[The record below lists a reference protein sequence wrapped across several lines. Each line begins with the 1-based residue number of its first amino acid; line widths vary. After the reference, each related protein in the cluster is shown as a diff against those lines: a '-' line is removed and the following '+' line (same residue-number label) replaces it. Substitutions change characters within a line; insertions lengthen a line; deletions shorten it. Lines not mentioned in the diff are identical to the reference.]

1 MYAEKSSSDFCPSV
15 CLVEQSVHFFCAY
28 FLFNS
33 EQWGDPV
40 GWRGLKSH
48 SLLCVVDIAVHR
60 LSFSEC
66 LSTKCADSCRLLF
79 SAGWFKNMK
88 LILGGCHSKISP
100 KMAKSDAYIKKI
112 IHHFC
117 RTVLSTLYSLFWV
130 VTVGEAQVLLIALA
144 VALFHSSLLIQAV
157 SHVWRW
163 ARSTVTG
170 PCTRS
175 R

>member
-28 FLFNS
+28 FFIQLRAVRRS
-33 EQWGDPV
+33 W
-40 GWRGLKSH
+40 KSH

-100 KMAKSDAYIKKI
+100 EMAKSEAYIKKI